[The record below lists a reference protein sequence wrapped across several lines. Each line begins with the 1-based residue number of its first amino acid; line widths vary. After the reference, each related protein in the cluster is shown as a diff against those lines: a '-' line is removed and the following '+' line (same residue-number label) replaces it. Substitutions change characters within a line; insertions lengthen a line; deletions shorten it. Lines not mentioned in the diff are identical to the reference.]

1 MNALIPPTT
10 MNSPLL
16 DSFYRTIGREISA
29 NKLSPLCYV
38 KAIQRCGPQEQGR
51 ILQEY
56 TQLRLEQLVNQWNFR
71 KAKPMPTLTPASRTM
86 VSYQW
91 KMQHVA
97 LWIFLKLLML
107 IGFCGGITTIMER
120 RNGGFPELDL
130 LAVITLFVAVALV
143 IPELLVGLAKLK
155 VQNFQQWNY
164 YGALFAGVFSFLQA
178 VQFLK
183 FSYYH

>member
-1 MNALIPPTT
+1 
-10 MNSPLL
+10 
-16 DSFYRTIGREISA
+16 
-29 NKLSPLCYV
+29 
-38 KAIQRCGPQEQGR
+38 
-51 ILQEY
+51 
-56 TQLRLEQLVNQWNFR
+56 
-71 KAKPMPTLTPASRTM
+71 
-86 VSYQW
+86 
-91 KMQHVA
+91 
-97 LWIFLKLLML
+97 
-107 IGFCGGITTIMER
+107 MER